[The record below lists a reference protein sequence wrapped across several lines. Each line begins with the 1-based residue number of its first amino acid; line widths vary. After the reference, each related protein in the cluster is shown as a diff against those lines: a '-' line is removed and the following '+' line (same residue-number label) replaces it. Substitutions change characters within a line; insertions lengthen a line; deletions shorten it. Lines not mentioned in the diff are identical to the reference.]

1 MDKDILS
8 KVFQSVSEYR
18 EDNEFC
24 ENRAERTPYTP
35 ISPNEMQRI
44 LNESDANGSDTYKI
58 LSFAISVVAG
68 LLEFEDSVYL
78 LNCIDRGQLIVQVEY
93 LKCLISKV

>member
-1 MDKDILS
+1 MDEKVLS

-35 ISPNEMQRI
+35 ISPDEMQHI
-44 LNESDANGSDTYKI
+44 LSDAGANGNDTYKI
-58 LSFAISVVAG
+58 LSFAISVASG
-68 LLEFEDSVYL
+68 LLEFEDSVYK
-78 LNCIDRGQLIVQVEY
+78 LNCTDRGQLIVQVEY
-93 LKCLISKV
+93 LKCLTNN